1 MLQLVYI
8 STAREPVTPSL
19 VDAILAASRR
29 NNAGAG
35 VTGLLV
41 VGGSRFLQALEGPDQ
56 AVLDTYARIRTDP
69 RHGAMVLLSTRT
81 IGQRMFGDWSMAC
94 ETGSE
99 APRAA
104 DLRTVVAAL
113 CDGLSDKNLH
123 AQFTGFAALHAR
135 AA

>member
-8 STAREPVTPSL
+8 STAREPVTPAT

-29 NNAGAG
+29 NNARGG

-56 AVLDTYARIRTDP
+56 AVLDAYARIRNDP
-69 RHGAMVLLSTRT
+69 RHGALVLLSTRT
-81 IGQRMFGDWSMAC
+81 VGERMFGDWSMAC
-94 ETGSE
+94 ETGSQ
-99 APRAA
+99 APRDG
-104 DLRTVVAAL
+104 DLRAVVAAL
-113 CDGLSDKNLH
+113 TAGLPDKNLR
-123 AQFTGFAALHAR
+123 AQFTGFAEIHAR

>member
-8 STAREPVTPSL
+8 STAREPVTPAL

-29 NNAGAG
+29 NNACGG

-41 VGGSRFLQALEGPDQ
+41 AGGSRFLQALEGPDQ

-81 IGQRMFGDWSMAC
+81 IGERMFGDWSMAC

-99 APRAA
+99 APRGS
-104 DLRTVVAAL
+104 DLLAVVVAL
-113 CDGLSDKNLH
+113 SEGLPDKNLR
-123 AQFTGFAALHAR
+123 AQFTGFAELHAR